1 MVLVTDIK
9 DIVDI
14 ICIEMASDAP
24 PVEFFVFD
32 RTKHDKIMWISFIS
46 NQEELKRFEN
56 SRPEERKVFRSN
68 SPKIYFPKMSISEL
82 REVEELDGKSLHYM
96 YIMNRIRK
104 TLPLK
109 SENEKV
115 NAYALYLV
123 LHEIGHFQE
132 FTQLNSNVFE
142 MRNRD
147 IPYYKNVQLSFESI
161 KRDLGHK
168 RELDEVEKRR
178 VLQFHENYY
187 SMPSEKNANIYADEN
202 FIRYYRMMGW
212 V

>member
-14 ICIEMASDAP
+14 ICMEMASDAP

-104 TLPLK
+104 ILPLK

-168 RELDEVEKRR
+168 RELDEVKKRR
-178 VLQFHENYY
+178 VL
-187 SMPSEKNANIYADEN
+187 
-202 FIRYYRMMGW
+202 
-212 V
+212 